1 MYIFGGFYDSSN
13 FSRAIYLF
21 VPEDNSI
28 TKVGTLPY
36 PIGQAPGAWDG
47 EKIYLVGGRGP
58 GPNKYIVIFTPRD

>member
-1 MYIFGGFYDSSN
+1 M
-13 FSRAIYLF
+13 YLF